1 MTKLT
6 YKEIGEMI
14 GKTEGT
20 IKSWKGR
27 NEDLL
32 NLVKIGAICKA
43 NGITEEDL
51 EALFNLKQSII
62 DRELECNSRGK
73 AKG

>member
-6 YKEIGEMI
+6 YKDIGEMV

-27 NEDLL
+27 NEELL
-32 NLVKIGAICKA
+32 TIVKIGAICKA

-51 EALFNLKQSII
+51 EALFQLKQSIL
-62 DRELECNSRGK
+62 DRESRCNTREK
-73 AKG
+73 TLD